1 MSKYGFVGENM
12 IIFKYADKS
21 NIEELLPKLYDILH
35 TNMSHITPTGN
46 TYETDRRLWLE
57 NVAPAMKKEQRQIIL
72 MYVDEELAGFFQY
85 YVNNEL
91 FMMEEIQIKARYHGT
106 GLFRQFFAW
115 LMNELS
121 TDLKYV
127 EAYSDEKNIK
137 SQRILEYLGLNKIGA
152 NKQDT
157 LLHYRGYYRLF
168 LEKFT

>member
-85 YVNNEL
+85 YINNDL

-106 GLFRQFFAW
+106 GLLRQFFAW
-115 LMNELS
+115 LVKELPA
-121 TDLKYV
+121 DLKYV
-127 EAYSDEKNIK
+127 EAYSHKRNVK
-137 SQRILEYLGLNKIGA
+137 SQAILEYLGLSKIGE

>member
-1 MSKYGFVGENM
+1 M
-12 IIFKYADKS
+12 IVFKYADKS

-35 TNMSHITPTGN
+35 TNMSYIAPTGN

-57 NVAPAMKKEQRQIIL
+57 SVAPAMKKEQRQIIL

-91 FMMEEIQIKARYHGT
+91 FMMEEIQIKAWYHGT

-115 LMNELS
+115 LVKES
-121 TDLKYV
+121 PVDLKYV
-127 EAYSDEKNIK
+127 EAYAHK
-137 SQRILEYLGLNKIGA
+137 SNLKSRAILECLGLSKVGE
-152 NKQDT
+152 NKQNT

-168 LEKFT
+168 FKNFSKFIV

>member
-1 MSKYGFVGENM
+1 M
-12 IIFKYADKS
+12 IVFKYADKS

-35 TNMSHITPTGN
+35 TNMSYIAPTGN

-85 YVNNEL
+85 YLSNEL

-115 LMNELS
+115 LVKELPA
-121 TDLKYV
+121 DLKYV
-127 EAYSDEKNIK
+127 EAYSHKSNLK
-137 SQRILEYLGLNKIGA
+137 SQAILEYLGLGKIKENEEG
-152 NKQDT
+152 Q
-157 LLHYRGYYRLF
+157 LLHYRGEYWVFVRRF
-168 LEKFT
+168 D